1 MSTEMQ
7 TESLGRYAPAGS
19 QAWDQRTV
27 AQDFKQLTAHLE
39 AVAESSPIQL
49 AGEHAIALMHL
60 RSGEKSLD
68 AGCGTGSF
76 FPAMANRLG
85 PTGELVGLDH
95 ASAFLDEARR
105 QFSAEPLPTPLTLI
119 AGDINAMPFSDGM
132 FDSAH
137 CERVLIHVCEPQK
150 SLAELK
156 RVVRPNGWV
165 VAVEPDL
172 VGWRIDHDDA
182 EAARLI
188 SAGFADSIRH
198 PAMGLELNRRM
209 GLAGLVDR
217 QLRFVTEIE
226 TSVEDENFVYF
237 ERAAETAVSRGW
249 LTSERANNALGA
261 LQKQIASGQFTSYS
275 SLFICAGRV
284 PTNSELSDQ

>member
-1 MSTEMQ
+1 
-7 TESLGRYAPAGS
+7 
-19 QAWDQRTV
+19 
-27 AQDFKQLTAHLE
+27 
-39 AVAESSPIQL
+39 
-49 AGEHAIALMHL
+49 MHL
-60 RSGEKSLD
+60 QPGDKSLD

-76 FPAMANRLG
+76 FSAMASRLG
-85 PTGELVGLDH
+85 STGELVALDH

-105 QFSAEPLPTPLTLI
+105 RFSSERLPTPLTLI
-119 AGDINAMPFSDGM
+119 AADLNAMPFPDGT

-137 CERVLIHVCEPQK
+137 CERVLIHVCDPQK
-150 SLAELK
+150 ALAELK

-172 VGWRIDHDDA
+172 VGWRIDHEDA
-182 EAARLI
+182 EAARHI

-209 GLAGLVDR
+209 ALVGLVDR

-226 TSVEDENFVYF
+226 TNVEHENFVYF

-249 LTSERANNALGA
+249 LSAERAKSALRT
-261 LQKQIASGQFTSYS
+261 LREQIASGQFTSYS

-284 PTNSELSDQ
+284 PTRSELSDQ